1 MVYVLNVLLMRSTNN
16 KDNFVER
23 SVEIM
28 KYIMENNVYVKTVT
42 ILYIRDVL
50 DVFRMRSMR
59 DRHRLAD

>member
-1 MVYVLNVLLMRSTNN
+1 MRSTNN
-16 KDNFVER
+16 KDSFVER

-42 ILYIRDVL
+42 ILYMRDVL
-50 DVFRMRSMR
+50 NVFRTRSMR